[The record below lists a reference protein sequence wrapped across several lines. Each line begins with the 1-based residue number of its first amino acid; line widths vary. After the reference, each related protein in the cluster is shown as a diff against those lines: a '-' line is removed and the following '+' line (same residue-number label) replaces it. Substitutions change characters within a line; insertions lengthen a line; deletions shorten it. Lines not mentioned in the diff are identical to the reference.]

1 MDTIYIYS
9 IWYYSNVLESYL
21 ILDTHIS
28 FVRCLSHFGLIIL
41 IFPNCAWDQRMEEA
55 KGKERSL
62 ELPGLQTRIDVLLET
77 VQQSSPVRVQQLTL
91 KHTHT
96 QNWLL
101 PALAGGGVVANP
113 RKNKKNKM
121 LMFQVVHPILWGD
134 KRLSLFRM
142 SQKALQGRAWKRGQA
157 HHLGRNHK
165 LQVYT
170 PCPDTPIYPLF
181 IS

>member
-1 MDTIYIYS
+1 
-9 IWYYSNVLESYL
+9 
-21 ILDTHIS
+21 
-28 FVRCLSHFGLIIL
+28 
-41 IFPNCAWDQRMEEA
+41 MEEA

-113 RKNKKNKM
+113 RKNKKKQDVDVSGGASN
-121 LMFQVVHPILWGD
+121 
-134 KRLSLFRM
+134 SL
-142 SQKALQGRAWKRGQA
+142 GGQA
-157 HHLGRNHK
+157 LVAFQNVPEGSPRTRLK
-165 LQVYT
+165 TGASAPFRQK
-170 PCPDTPIYPLF
+170 
-181 IS
+181 S